1 MVVQDA
7 TAATIRLILASN
19 NADEIRQLKR
29 DLAASR
35 YKYHFVHV
43 KKQNG
48 LVEAIA
54 RHVCNEGQR
63 LPTVLVINYV
73 FATKACVA
81 LLELAHHALET
92 GPIECVVTDAPT
104 DSAVRKRLHNLGAR
118 LYNSDTERAG
128 AELVLH

>member
-35 YKYHFVHV
+35 YKYHFVQV
-43 KKQNG
+43 KQRDG
-48 LVEAIA
+48 LVEAVA
-54 RHVCNEGQR
+54 GHLCNEAQR

-81 LLELAHHALET
+81 LLELARHALEA

-104 DSAVRKRLHNLGAR
+104 DSAVRKRLNDLGAR